1 MALIVLGF
9 ALFCSAP
16 SLLAYMWLHVFHV
29 PRGIMGLNL
38 IARMPRSHDI
48 IGQLPLTQA
57 HDSLETV
64 NAAVTQSVS
73 KIFMD
78 YTERCKRMFLWY
90 GLLTVLC
97 FLFDAV
103 EFLI

>member
-29 PRGIMGLNL
+29 PRGILGLNL

-48 IGQLPLTQA
+48 IA
-57 HDSLETV
+57 
-64 NAAVTQSVS
+64 
-73 KIFMD
+73 
-78 YTERCKRMFLWY
+78 
-90 GLLTVLC
+90 
-97 FLFDAV
+97 
-103 EFLI
+103 